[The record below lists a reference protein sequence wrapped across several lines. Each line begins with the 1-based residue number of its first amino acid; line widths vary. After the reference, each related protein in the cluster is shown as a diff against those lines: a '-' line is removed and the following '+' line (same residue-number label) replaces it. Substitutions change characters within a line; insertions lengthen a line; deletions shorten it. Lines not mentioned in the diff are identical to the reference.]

1 MTRKNFQWLCYERT
15 VDVDSKPLAALP
27 SSLELRAR
35 LDSMAVR
42 RGWPVSS
49 DVARLGKIVSSLSV
63 AYNTTGRSAPE
74 HLPARLAFW
83 LPRDLPK
90 VYEATRE
97 LRLAGLL
104 NPSRPVVRIL
114 DIGAGLGAST
124 LGLLYALREAGCAAT
139 IEVTLVDDDASALT
153 IAKELLAALHVQVK
167 THAPAAS
174 PKAYGTN
181 FDYIVLSQVLSELDR
196 DEPDEAARAVK
207 HAVFVGELGRAA
219 LTEEG
224 SLIVVEPA
232 LRERTRHL
240 HRVRAALLDT
250 GVLHLFAP
258 CLHSDACPAL
268 TLETDWCHEDRPVDL
283 PEYLV
288 PVAKNAGLRW
298 EGLTFSFLVLRRAEG
313 NAVSLLPVDALRKR
327 VVSDVRKTKGKNEVS
342 LCGDV
347 EGDARRLRYL
357 RLDREATS
365 ENEAFAKLQRG
376 DLVTLSGDRS
386 RAGRVGPE
394 TRVDIQPKS

>member
-1 MTRKNFQWLCYERT
+1 MTGA
-15 VDVDSKPLAALP
+15 VDSKPLSALP

-49 DVARLGKIVSSLSV
+49 DIARLGKIVSGLSV
-63 AYNTTGRSAPE
+63 AYNTTGRSTPE

-90 VYEATRE
+90 VFEATRE

-104 NPSRPVVRIL
+104 AGSQKVLRIL

-124 LGLLYALREAGCAAT
+124 LGLLYALREAGSEAT
-139 IEVTLVDDDASALT
+139 IEVTLVDDDAAALA
-153 IAKELLAALHVQVK
+153 IAKELLNAFHVRV
-167 THAPAAS
+167 TMRAPSDS
-174 PKAYGTN
+174 PRAYGAD
-181 FDYIVLSQVLSELDR
+181 FDFVVMSQVLSELDR
-196 DEPDEAARAVK
+196 DEADEVVRATK
-207 HAVFVGELGRAA
+207 HAAFVSEVARGA
-219 LTEEG
+219 LSKAGT
-224 SLIVVEPA
+224 LIVVEPA

-240 HRVRAALLDT
+240 HRVRAAILDE
-250 GVLHLFAP
+250 GLLHLFAP

-268 TLETDWCHEDRPVDL
+268 LLETDWCHEDRPVDL

-298 EGLTFSFLVLRRAEG
+298 EGLTFSFLVLRLEEG
-313 NAVSLLPVDALRKR
+313 SAARLLPAGTLRKR

-347 EGDARRLRYL
+347 EGDQRRLRYL
-357 RLDREATS
+357 RLDREATP
-365 ENEAFAKLQRG
+365 ENEAFVQARRG
-376 DLVTLSGDRS
+376 DLVALSGDRS
-386 RAGRVGPE
+386 RAGRIGPE
-394 TRVDIQPKS
+394 TRVDILPKP